1 MFKHIKIAHKLI
13 LMVIIPILA
22 LLYFALT
29 GIAEIWRLSGEM
41 ERLGDL
47 SVLVVK
53 ISGFVH
59 ESQKER
65 GATGVFMGSKGTKY
79 TEELRTQ
86 RSNTDKKIEAMDD
99 FMKGF
104 NRNRFDAGFKNDLE
118 MALNNLNRIRGHR
131 DSVNAFNISGGEGI
145 GYYTDMNASFLKVI
159 DHISRISAN
168 PGLSIQILAYVSFL
182 RSKEKAGVE
191 RATMSNTFG
200 VGRFEEGIYN
210 KFIYAVN
217 AQDIYLNQ
225 FLSIAKEEQKEF
237 YKNKM
242 QGQFIDE
249 TARMRKIAIDRA
261 SQGNLGV
268 DSAYWFTMMTGKI
281 NLLKEVEERL
291 SNDIN
296 ANADQL
302 KRGANLGLML
312 FMIITLVSLMATV
325 FLTYFLMRGIT
336 RPMYEMVRV
345 VERISEGDLT
355 VEIKARGNDEIGS
368 LVRSFCSMVVRLRE
382 TFAGI
387 ENTSKRIY
395 VTSEGLAASSQQ
407 MSANSEET
415 NRQASS
421 VSAAGEQTNR
431 NVQTVATAAEEM
443 TATIKE
449 ISKNV
454 QEAGRITSQAV
465 NVAESTNTTISKLN
479 ESSIEIGKVIK
490 VITSIAQQTNLLAL
504 NATIE
509 AARAG
514 EAGKGFAVVANEVKE
529 LAKETA
535 KATEEISRKIEAI
548 QADNRGAVLAIDEIR
563 EIVGKINEISTAI
576 AGAVE
581 EQAAT
586 TTDISR
592 NMAEAATGTGEV
604 VQSISGVATASRSTA
619 EGAANVMSASQT
631 LARMGG
637 ELMEV
642 VGRFKINSDQHEKT
656 ARQKEGLVAAG
667 RIGTAEVA
675 SW

>member
-1 MFKHIKIAHKLI
+1 MFKNIKIVHKLI
-13 LMVIIPILA
+13 LMVIIPILV

-29 GIAEIWRLSGEM
+29 GIAEKWRFTGEM
-41 ERLGDL
+41 ERLRDL
-47 SVLVVK
+47 SVLAVK

-79 TEELRTQ
+79 AEELRTQ
-86 RSNTDKKIEAMDD
+86 RANTDKKIEALEG
-99 FMKGF
+99 FIKGF
-104 NRNRFDAGFKNDLE
+104 DRNSLDTGFKSDLE
-118 MALNNLNRIRGHR
+118 LGLNNLNGIGSHR
-131 DSVNAFNISGGEGI
+131 NQVNALSISGGEGV

-159 DHISRISAN
+159 EHVSRVSAN
-168 PGLSIQILAYVSFL
+168 PELSIQISAYVNLL
-182 RSKEKAGVE
+182 RTKEKAGIE
-191 RATMSNTFG
+191 RAVMSNTFG
-200 VGRFEEGIYN
+200 VGRFEEGVYN
-210 KFIYAVN
+210 KFISAVN
-217 AQDIYLNQ
+217 GQDIYLSQ
-225 FLSIAKEEQKEF
+225 FLSFAATEQREF
-237 YKNKM
+237 YKNKL

-249 TARMRKIAIDRA
+249 TARMRKIAIDKA
-261 SQGNLGV
+261 GQGNFGV
-268 DSAYWFTMMTGKI
+268 DSAHWFTMMTGKI
-281 NLLKEVEERL
+281 NLLKEVEDRL

-296 ANADQL
+296 VKADQL
-302 KRGANLGLML
+302 KRGANFGLML
-312 FMIITLVSLMATV
+312 LMIITIASLAAAV
-325 FLTYFLMRGIT
+325 FLTYFLMRSIT
-336 RPMYEMVRV
+336 DPLHEIVQV
-345 VERISEGDLT
+345 VERISQGDLT
-355 VEIKARGNDEIGS
+355 VEIKAGGNDELGS
-368 LVRSFCSMVVRLRE
+368 LVRSFSSMVQKLRE
-382 TFAGI
+382 TFVGI
-387 ENTSKRIY
+387 ENTSRQVY
-395 VTSEGLAASSQQ
+395 VASEGLAASSQQ

-415 NRQASS
+415 NRQAGS

-454 QEAGRITSQAV
+454 QEAGRITAQAV
-465 NVAESTNTTISKLN
+465 NVAESTNTTITKLN

-535 KATEEISRKIEAI
+535 KATDEISQKIETI
-548 QADNRGAVLAIDEIR
+548 QIDNKGAVFAIDEIR
-563 EIVGKINEISTAI
+563 QIIGKINEISTAI

-592 NMAEAATGTGEV
+592 NMAEAAKGTGEV
-604 VQSISGVATASRSTA
+604 VQSISGVAEASRNTS
-619 EGAANVMSASQT
+619 EGAASVMSASQS

-637 ELMEV
+637 DLMTI
-642 VGRFKINSDQHEKT
+642 VGGFKTKSDQQEKIV
-656 ARQKEGLVAAG
+656 RQERGLVAV
-667 RIGTAEVA
+667 RQIGMA
-675 SW
+675 

>member
-1 MFKHIKIAHKLI
+1 MFKNIKIVHKLI
-13 LMVIIPILA
+13 VMVIIPILA

-29 GIAEIWRLSGEM
+29 GIAEKWRFTGEM
-41 ERLGDL
+41 ERLRDL
-47 SVLVVK
+47 SVLAVK

-79 TEELRTQ
+79 AEELRTQ
-86 RSNTDKKIEAMDD
+86 RSNTDKKIEALED
-99 FMKGF
+99 FIKGID
-104 NRNRFDAGFKNDLE
+104 RNSLDTGFKNDLE
-118 MALNNLNRIRGHR
+118 LGLNNLNGIGSHR
-131 DSVNAFNISGGEGI
+131 NSVNALSISGGEGV

-159 DHISRISAN
+159 DHVSRISTN
-168 PGLSIQILAYVSFL
+168 PELSVQISAYVNLL
-182 RSKEKAGVE
+182 RTKEKAGIE
-191 RATMSNTFG
+191 RAVMSNTFG
-200 VGRFEEGIYN
+200 VGRFEEGVFN
-210 KFIYAVN
+210 KFISAVN
-217 AQDIYLNQ
+217 GQDIYLSQ
-225 FLSIAKEEQKEF
+225 FLSFAVPEQREF
-237 YKNKM
+237 YKNKL

-249 TARMRKIAIDRA
+249 TARMRKIAIDKA
-261 SQGNLGV
+261 SQGNFGV
-268 DSAYWFTMMTGKI
+268 DSAHWFTMMTGKI
-281 NLLKEVEERL
+281 NLLKEVEDRL

-296 ANADQL
+296 VMADQL
-302 KRGANLGLML
+302 KRGANFGLML
-312 FMIITLVSLMATV
+312 LLIVTLASLAAAV
-325 FLTYFLMRGIT
+325 FLTYFLMRSIT
-336 RPMYEMVRV
+336 DPLHEIVQV
-345 VERISEGDLT
+345 VERISQGDLT
-355 VEIKARGNDEIGS
+355 VEIKAGGNDEIGS
-368 LVRSFCSMVVRLRE
+368 LIRSFSSMVQKLRE
-382 TFAGI
+382 TFSGI
-387 ENTSKRIY
+387 ENTSRQVY
-395 VTSEGLAASSQQ
+395 VASEGLAASSQQ

-415 NRQASS
+415 NRQAGS

-454 QEAGRITSQAV
+454 QEAGRITAQAV
-465 NVAESTNTTISKLN
+465 NVAESTNTTITKLN

-535 KATEEISRKIEAI
+535 KATDEISQKIETI
-548 QADNRGAVLAIDEIR
+548 QIDNKGAVLAIDEIR
-563 EIVGKINEISTAI
+563 QIIGKINEISTAI

-592 NMAEAATGTGEV
+592 NMAEAAKGTGEV
-604 VQSISGVATASRSTA
+604 VQSISGVSTASRSTA

-642 VGRFKINSDQHEKT
+642 VGRFKAKSDQQGK
-656 ARQKEGLVAAG
+656 AVRQEQGLVAV
-667 RIGTAEVA
+667 RQIGMA
-675 SW
+675 